1 MNPPPGPS
9 TEQVRH
15 GGPPLGIVSSVFVL
29 LFLAGLYPV
38 TIFGGQPY
46 FPGPWESPDAI
57 AAFFQTRP
65 TAVLIG
71 AALHFGAAIPLGIFT
86 ATAVSRLH
94 FLGVR
99 AAGATIALFGGFA
112 TAFTMLASSSVLW
125 ALAHPGVAQDR
136 ALVQALYWLDQGL
149 GGSGFSVP
157 FGLLIAGIAIPAAI
171 LKLLPK
177 WLVLSGIAL
186 AVIGEL
192 SWLNL
197 IMPKALFLVPLT
209 RFPGFVWLIAAGF
222 ALPTTIERVAP
233 ATTDRV
239 VRSKVA

>member
-1 MNPPPGPS
+1 CLWAAPPPARLWGGPRRPPGPWKS
-9 TEQVRH
+9 QH
-15 GGPPLGIVSSVFVL
+15 SF
-29 LFLAGLYPV
+29 
-38 TIFGGQPY
+38 
-46 FPGPWESPDAI
+46 
-57 AAFFQTRP
+57 AAFFHAPP
-65 TAVLIG
+65 TAVLIC

-86 ATAVSRLH
+86 ATVVSRLH

-99 AAGATIALFGGFA
+99 AAGATIALFGGLA

-157 FGLLIAGIAIPAAI
+157 LRLLIAGIAVPAAFP
-171 LKLLPK
+171 KLLPK
-177 WLVLSGIAL
+177 WIVASGIAL

-197 IMPKALFLVPLT
+197 IFPRALFLVPLT
-209 RFPGFVWLIAAGF
+209 RFPGFAWLIAAGF
-222 ALPTTIERVAP
+222 ALPTTIERLAP

-239 VRSKVA
+239 VRGK

>member
-1 MNPPPGPS
+1 MNPPPGAS
-9 TEQVRH
+9 TQHIRH
-15 GGPPLGIVSSVFVL
+15 AGPPLGIVSSVFVL

-46 FPGPWESPDAI
+46 FPGPWKSPDAI

-94 FLGVR
+94 FLRVR

-157 FGLLIAGIAIPAAI
+157 FGLLIAGITIPAAI

-239 VRSKVA
+239 VRGKVA